1 MAVGLSKTAAVL
13 RDSLKN
19 LGDDPAKARAISEK
33 VEDEENKVDQKFLEI
48 KSLLLKHGETM
59 GAAVLILLKDLLD
72 SMEEA
77 ADSCADT
84 GDYIRIL
91 TVSFK

>member
-1 MAVGLSKTAAVL
+1 
-13 RDSLKN
+13 
-19 LGDDPAKARAISEK
+19 
-33 VEDEENKVDQKFLEI
+33 VETKVDQNYVEI
-48 KSLLLKHGETM
+48 KSLFLEYGEKLNPAALL
-59 GAAVLILLKDLLD
+59 LLKDLLD

-84 GDYIRIL
+84 GDYIRVL

>member
-1 MAVGLSKTAAVL
+1 ML
-13 RDSLKN
+13 
-19 LGDDPAKARAISEK
+19 LGD
-33 VEDEENKVDQKFLEI
+33 
-48 KSLLLKHGETM
+48 LLT
-59 GAAVLILLKDLLD
+59 

-91 TVSFK
+91 TVSFKRPV